1 MDGIVEHAP
10 ARTAAGTHLIIDLN
24 DGRGLDDLLRVETAM
39 RRAVEAAGAH
49 LLDLHL
55 HHFSPQGITGVAL
68 LAESHITVHTWPE
81 IGYAAFDA
89 FMCGEADVRAVVEVF
104 SQAFE
109 TGNLTVR
116 AIQRGPAAQ

>member
-1 MDGIVEHAP
+1 MDGIEPVKL
-10 ARTAAGTHLIIDLN
+10 AAGTHLIIDLN
-24 DGRGLDDLLRVETAM
+24 GGQWLNDMDRVEAAM
-39 RRAVEAAGAH
+39 RRAVAASGAR

-89 FMCGEADVRAVVEVF
+89 FMCGTADVNAVIDVF

-109 TGNLTVR
+109 TENLTVR
-116 AIQRGPAAQ
+116 TIERGPS

>member
-1 MDGIVEHAP
+1 MDGQNPVQVAQ
-10 ARTAAGTHLIIDLN
+10 GTHLIIDLN
-24 DGRGLDDLLRVETAM
+24 DGQGLDDLLRVETAM
-39 RRAVEAAGAH
+39 RQAVKAAGAQ
-49 LLDLHL
+49 LLDIHL

-89 FMCGEADVRAVVEVF
+89 FMCGTAEVHAVVEVF

-109 TGNLTVR
+109 TENLTVR
-116 AIQRGPAAQ
+116 AIERGAN